1 MLNQAVYKGADML
14 LDRFK
19 RFAHRLGMLRRHKK
33 IKAVPTIYAL
43 DAEFD
48 TTWHGDHWQN
58 LLASPLD
65 ARHYV
70 MEDWAQPAGMPSA
83 REVTDAKPTKQR
95 RRG

>member
-1 MLNQAVYKGADML
+1 M
-14 LDRFK
+14 LDRLK
-19 RFAHRLGMLRRHKK
+19 RFAHRHGMLRRHKK
-33 IKAVPTIYAL
+33 IKAAPAIYAL

-70 MEDWAQPAGMPSA
+70 MEDWAQPACMPSA
-83 REVTDAKPTKQR
+83 REVADPKPTKR
-95 RRG
+95 PLRG